1 MSIIMLAGVV
11 LVSCKKDD
19 PDPEPTPAPVE
30 DGIYVVGAGTA
41 LTDFD
46 IKGMFKNTPNEI
58 AQDVPRPSLQGIFVA
73 VKAGAEGF
81 NIWTVEGTTQKSWGP
96 GADFAVVPEADRI
109 ADEPKVDFR
118 VGSLVES
125 TTPFTVDQDG
135 LYHVVI
141 DTELGKV
148 SIVPV
153 SYWGVI
159 GGATPFSWNDDT
171 QLPLNSGFNL
181 ESMSFE
187 QTGIIMTK
195 GDFKFRYSGGWKVV
209 LDTAVVINE
218 EKKGVNFNTNFGGT
232 VADLVPGGSNIANET
247 GGIYTAKMTWTLGS
261 GYVANVNK
269 TGDLQVVDYTNT
281 ELGLVGD
288 GLIVDGAP
296 HNWETT
302 IMVQTPTVENETKYI
317 WMYEGVEVS
326 TDGSF
331 KIREG
336 QNWDGLSYGFPQVE
350 MAGLAA
356 ALFEA
361 NGDGNFVP
369 LENGIFDIKFEINAV
384 TDSYTFT
391 VNPAGAAPEMFM
403 LGDGC
408 AAGWDNETALPM
420 SKVSDGVYT
429 LTTTLN
435 GTGTFIKFITTF
447 GQWAPMYGTDEN
459 ATSTSGNL
467 VYRETESDPDPANI
481 PAPEAAG
488 DFVVTMNIN
497 DMTYTIAAK

>member
-19 PDPEPTPAPVE
+19 DDPEPTPPVE

-41 LTDFD
+41 LADFD

-58 AQDVPRPSLQGIFVA
+58 AQDIQRPSLQEIFVA

-96 GADFAVVPEADRI
+96 GADFAVVPEDARI

-125 TTPFTVDQDG
+125 TTPFTVQQDG

-148 SIVPV
+148 SVVPV

-159 GGATPFSWNDDT
+159 GGATPGGWSDDSE
-171 QLPLNSGFNL
+171 LPLVGAFDLN
-181 ESMSFE
+181 SMSFE
-187 QTGIIMTK
+187 VTDLVMTK

-209 LDTAVVINE
+209 LDTVVVIDA
-218 EKKGVNFNTNFGGT
+218 EKTGVNFNTNFGGA
-232 VADLVPGGSNIANET
+232 VADLVPGGPNIANET
-247 GGIYTAKMTWTLGS
+247 GGKYTVKMTWTLGS
-261 GYVANVNK
+261 GYKATVTR
-269 TGDLQVVDYTNT
+269 TGDLEVVDYSNT

-302 IMVQTPTVENETKYI
+302 IMVQTPTIENETKYI

-336 QNWDGLSYGFPQVE
+336 QNWDGLSFGHPQVT

-356 ALFEA
+356 DNFET
-361 NGDGNFVP
+361 NNDGNFVP
-369 LENGIFDIKFEINAV
+369 LENGVFDIKFEIDAV
-384 TDSYTFT
+384 ADSYTFT
-391 VNPAGAAPEMFM
+391 VNPAGAAPELYI
-403 LGDGC
+403 LGDGS
-408 AAGWDNETALPM
+408 AAGWDNGAALPLT
-420 SKVSDGVYT
+420 KVSDGVHT
-429 LTTTLN
+429 ITTTLN
-435 GTGTFIKFITTF
+435 GAGTSVKFITTL
-447 GQWAPMYGTDEN
+447 GQWAPMYGTDDN
-459 ATSTSGNL
+459 GTSTSGNL
-467 VYRETESDPDPANI
+467 VYRETESDPDPASI
-481 PAPEAAG
+481 PAPDVAG
-488 DFVVTMNIN
+488 EYVITANIN
-497 DMTYTIAAK
+497 DMTYTIDAK